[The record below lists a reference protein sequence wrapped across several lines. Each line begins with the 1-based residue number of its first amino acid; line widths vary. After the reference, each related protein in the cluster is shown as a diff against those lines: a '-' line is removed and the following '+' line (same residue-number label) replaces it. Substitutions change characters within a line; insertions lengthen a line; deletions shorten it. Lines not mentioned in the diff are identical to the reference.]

1 MIEHADDVDCRL
13 MAMEQVV
20 IDLIAVVH
28 RAHPQDV
35 DQLMALARR
44 QLADADYDEARFHC
58 LPTGDDHRS
67 QAVVV
72 RLYENGIAEERE
84 LH

>member
-1 MIEHADDVDCRL
+1 MIEHAHDVDCRL
-13 MAMEQVV
+13 RAMERVV

-35 DQLMALARR
+35 DRLMALARR
-44 QLADADYDEARFHC
+44 QLADADHDESRFHC
-58 LPTGDDHRS
+58 LPTGDDRRPE
-67 QAVVV
+67 AVVV
-72 RLYENGIAEERE
+72 RLYESGIAEERE

>member
-20 IDLIAVVH
+20 IDLIAIVH

-35 DQLMALARR
+35 DKLMAVARR

-58 LPTGDDHRS
+58 LPTCGDHRAE
-67 QAVVV
+67 AVVV
-72 RLYENGIAEERE
+72 RLYESGIAEERE

>member
-1 MIEHADDVDCRL
+1 MIEHSDDVDCRL
-13 MAMEQVV
+13 VAMEQVV

-44 QLADADYDEARFHC
+44 QLADADHDEARFHC
-58 LPTGDDHRS
+58 LPTGDDHRP

-72 RLYENGIAEERE
+72 RLYESGIAEESD